1 MGRGKLIWWEG
12 GEGGG
17 KSTHS
22 LLTEK
27 YLTKKGIKFE
37 IAREPGGTPLAEKIR
52 NILLDKDSKGMNF
65 LTELLLFESSRSQLY
80 SECIIPKLNQGI
92 SIGQDRSGD
101 SSIAYQGYARGLD
114 IELIKKLNSE
124 STFGYSPDLVFVIDI
139 DARKGLEKQLKLD
152 RMSLDG
158 IKFHEKVNKGYLE
171 IAKQNPENHV
181 IIPYIENGIE
191 EMQSIMKPY
200 IDKIFG
206 L

>member
-200 IDKIFG
+200 IDKIFE